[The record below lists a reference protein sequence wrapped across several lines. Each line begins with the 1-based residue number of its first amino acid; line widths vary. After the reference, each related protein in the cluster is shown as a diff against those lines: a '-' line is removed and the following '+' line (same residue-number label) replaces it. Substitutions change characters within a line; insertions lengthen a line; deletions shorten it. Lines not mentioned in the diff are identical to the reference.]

1 MIRKNAY
8 RSAAPRT
15 LAPVA
20 LFGTTRRSGIYG
32 MLAALWLCAQ
42 GSLRAQTFTTVFH
55 FDGSDGSTPLGLVM
69 STRKKQG
76 LASGLLLGV
85 ALAAFGPLGILSSRA
100 FAAEN
105 PVPLI
110 NQPLV
115 PDVIAPGGE
124 GFTLTVNGTGFV
136 SGAVVN
142 WNGSSLASTFVNGS
156 QLAAS
161 VPASDIATAS
171 TASVTVVNPSPGG
184 GRSNVMFFEVTP
196 SGSSIALSA
205 PSAFGVGAEPISVAV
220 GDFNGDGKL
229 DLAVANN
236 GSNNVSILLGNGDG
250 AFQAAADYG
259 AGTEPYSV
267 AVGDFNGDGKLDVVV
282 ANEGG
287 NVSILLGNGDGTFQ
301 AAVNYGAESEPTS
314 VAVGDF
320 NGDGKLDLA
329 VANYGSSNVSILLGN
344 GDGTFKTAVNYAV
357 GSASISMAVG
367 DFNGDGKLDLA
378 VVNYGSSNV
387 SILLGNGD
395 GTFKTAVNY
404 GAGSSPYSVAVA
416 DFNGDGKLDLAL
428 VNLGSNNVRILLGN
442 GDGTFRAAVD
452 YGAGLNPSSVAVGDF
467 NGDGKLDLVVANEG
481 NVSILLGNGDGTF
494 QTAVNYGSEI
504 GASVAVGDFNG
515 DGRLDLASPSADV
528 SVLLQIPLASLS
540 STSLNFGNELVGT
553 TSATNKVTFSN
564 PSGPAL
570 TISSIAVT
578 GTNATDFSQTNTC
591 GTGLAAGASCTIT
604 VTFKPTQTGPRTASV
619 TITDNAAGSP
629 QTISLSGT
637 GLVPGPNATL
647 SPTSLTFATQFVGTS
662 SSAQSVM
669 LTNYG
674 KMALSI
680 ASIAA
685 SGDFS
690 QTNTCGSS
698 LAAEASCTISVTFKP
713 TQSGS
718 RTGAVSITDNA
729 PGSPQTVSL
738 TGTGTVVEF
747 NPASLN
753 FGSVGIGSKML
764 TTTLSNTGNTA
775 LRISS
780 ITITGSTAFSQTNTC
795 GTSVAAGGSCTITV
809 TFRPA
814 KNQSGDV
821 SVSDNGGGSPQQVP
835 LSGSVY

>member
-1 MIRKNAY
+1 LAK
-8 RSAAPRT
+8 PRDN
-15 LAPVA
+15 
-20 LFGTTRRSGIYG
+20 F
-32 MLAALWLCAQ
+32 
-42 GSLRAQTFTTVFH
+42 FEH
-55 FDGSDGSTPLGLVM
+55 KEDVM

-76 LASGLLLGV
+76 LTYRLLLGV
-85 ALAAFGPLGILSSRA
+85 ALAAFGPLEILSSTA

-115 PDVIAPGGE
+115 PDAVAPGGA
-124 GFTLTVNGTGFV
+124 GFTLAVRGTGFV

-142 WNGSSLASTFVNGS
+142 WNDSSLATTFVSHS
-156 QLAAS
+156 QLTAS
-161 VPASDIATAS
+161 VPASDIAAAS

-184 GRSNVMFFEVTP
+184 GRSNVMFFEATP
-196 SGSSIALSA
+196 SSTSIALSA
-205 PSAFGVGAEPISVAV
+205 PSAFGAGTGPISVAV

-250 AFQAAADYG
+250 TFQAAVDYG
-259 AGTEPYSV
+259 AGTEPWSV
-267 AVGDFNGDGKLDVVV
+267 AVGDFNGDGKLDLVV

-404 GAGSSPYSVAVA
+404 GAGSSSPYSVAVA

-428 VNLGSNNVRILLGN
+428 ANIASNNVSILLGN
-442 GDGTFRAAVD
+442 GDGTFQAAVD
-452 YGAGLNPSSVAVGDF
+452 YGAGSNPTGSVAVGDF
-467 NGDGKLDLVVANEG
+467 NGDGKLDLVVADEG
-481 NVSILLGNGDGTF
+481 GIVSILLGNGDGTF
-494 QTAVNYGSEI
+494 QTAVNYGQGGSLTS
-504 GASVAVGDFNG
+504 GSAAVGDFNC
-515 DGRLDLASPSADV
+515 DGRLDLASPSAGV
-528 SVLLQIPLASLS
+528 SVLLQIPPPASLS

-553 TSATNKVTFSN
+553 TSAPNQVTLSN
-564 PSGPAL
+564 PSGLAL

-629 QTISLSGT
+629 QTIGLSGT
-637 GLVPGPNATL
+637 GLASGPNATR

-662 SSAQSVM
+662 SSAQSVT

-674 KMALSI
+674 TTALSI
-680 ASIAA
+680 TSIAA

-713 TQSGS
+713 TQRAT
-718 RTGAVSITDNA
+718 RTGTLSITDNA
-729 PGSPQTVSL
+729 AGSPQTVSL

-753 FGSVGIGSKML
+753 FGSLGIGGSKTL
-764 TTTLSNTGNTA
+764 TTTLSNTGSTT
-775 LRISS
+775 LSISS
-780 ITITGSTAFSQTNTC
+780 ITITGSTTFSQTNTC
-795 GTSVAAGGSCTITV
+795 GTSVAAGGSCTISV
-809 TFRPA
+809 TFRAA

-821 SVSDNGGGSPQQVP
+821 SVSDNGGGSPQQVR